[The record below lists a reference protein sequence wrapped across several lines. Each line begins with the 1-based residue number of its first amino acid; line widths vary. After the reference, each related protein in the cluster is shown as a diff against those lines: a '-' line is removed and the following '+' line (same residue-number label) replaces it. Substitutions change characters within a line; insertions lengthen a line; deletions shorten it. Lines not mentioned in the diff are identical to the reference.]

1 MNEELSLL
9 QNKPVVSFIILSLA
23 IIIIDSTV
31 INTIFKKIWNK
42 TVLSIQGSELLVT
55 NFIYP
60 ILAYICII
68 LGVYFFVFPKISDKN
83 WVIDCILWGFLWGI
97 LVYGVFDFTNLS
109 IFSKYDISTAFI
121 DIFWGGIMISFSTF
135 ITYFILH
142 YS

>member
-83 WVIDCILWGFLWGI
+83 WVIDCILWGFL
-97 LVYGVFDFTNLS
+97 
-109 IFSKYDISTAFI
+109 
-121 DIFWGGIMISFSTF
+121 
-135 ITYFILH
+135 
-142 YS
+142 